1 VRYVWILIVIAMAVP
16 VVRAPAISAAATRQA
31 EMIPAGKTLTLADC
45 ISLAFRNQPA
55 VRQAAAQVDSGKGA
69 VSQARSNLLPQVS
82 VTSST
87 DLGGT
92 GQSAGTSL
100 SVGGSQLI
108 YDFGRS
114 RSGLT
119 QAERQ
124 LAASV
129 AALSG
134 TKADVILSVKQNYYG
149 LLRTIRLVQV
159 VEEDLKAREEHVAVA
174 QERLKVGFAPKA
186 DVLKAAASVASAR
199 VNLIAA
205 RNNADQTRVDL
216 NTAMGV
222 DVRNNTQIEDT
233 TEPEIPVPDVDQAVD
248 LAIKDRPE
256 MHEAEEQVTAAEAA
270 VKSAETGNL
279 PEFSTSLSDKQNF
292 GGQQAASKDS
302 GGQRTPPKNSWG
314 WTLDLSWHP
323 WDSGLTR
330 GAVTQARAQL
340 VSDQESLYQVRQ
352 SVSGDVVASRFSL
365 LAAQEALSAATAE
378 VASAKEDLDSA
389 TGRYQAGVGIF
400 LEVLDAQAALL
411 KAQVDELVAR
421 YGLSIARAGLAHAV
435 GATAGEGTYK

>member
-1 VRYVWILIVIAMAVP
+1 MRSVPTLIVTAMTLCVVAAWARPSAPVRQPEMVP
-16 VVRAPAISAAATRQA
+16 AD
-31 EMIPAGKTLTLADC
+31 KTLALADC
-45 ISLAFRNQPA
+45 IRLAFRNQPA
-55 VRQAAAQVDSGKGA
+55 VRQAAAQVESRTGFVGE
-69 VSQARSNLLPQVS
+69 ARSNLLPQAS

-92 GQSAGTSL
+92 GQSNGTSL
-100 SVGGSQLI
+100 TVGGSQLI

-124 LAASV
+124 LAASI

-134 TKADVILSVKQNYYG
+134 TKADVILSVKQTYYG
-149 LLRTIRLVQV
+149 LLRTTRLVQV
-159 VEEDLKAREEHVAVA
+159 VEQDVKALEEHVTLA
-174 QERLKVGFAPKA
+174 QERLNAGLAPRA
-186 DVLKAAASVASAR
+186 DVLKAAAAVASAR
-199 VNLIAA
+199 VDLVGA
-205 RNNADQTRVDL
+205 RNSADQTRVDL
-216 NTAMGV
+216 NSVMGV
-222 DVRNNTQIEDT
+222 DVRSATRIEDT
-233 TEPEIPVPDVDQAVD
+233 AEPETPVPDVDQAVD
-248 LAIKDRPE
+248 LAIKNRPE
-256 MHEAEEQVTAAEAA
+256 MLEAQEQVTASEAA
-270 VKSAETGNL
+270 LKSAETGNL
-279 PEFSTSLSDKQNF
+279 PAISTSLSDFEGF
-292 GGQQAASKDS
+292 GGSRGTS
-302 GGQRTPPKNSWG
+302 SSWS
-314 WTLDLSWHP
+314 WTLGLRWQP
-323 WDSGLTR
+323 WDSGFTR

-340 VSDQESLYQVRQ
+340 VSAQEFLYQVRQ

-421 YGLSIARAGLAHAV
+421 YGLSIARAGLEHAI